1 MEMWTDIAIALL
13 EEWLLPSGAYIRVN
27 IKLLHMNNHSNGDI
41 RSRNKSTN
49 REKEHSVTNGNM
61 DWTVRGP
68 FWEALS
74 RI

>member
-1 MEMWTDIAIALL
+1 
-13 EEWLLPSGAYIRVN
+13 
-27 IKLLHMNNHSNGDI
+27 MNNYSNGDI